1 MFRLKNLFCATF
13 QVKQKSNKKWSMKA
27 ESR

>member
-1 MFRLKNLFCATF
+1 MFRLKNLLCATF
-13 QVKQKSNKKWSMKA
+13 QVKQKSNKQWPMKA